1 MSRTLLASLLAV
13 SLGATA
19 FADVPDEAGNPGA
32 ADVQDA
38 PLDRTTGQAQKPRSL
53 AEIKQS
59 GYIRILVRNNSTS
72 FFVYR
77 GHRMGFDYELGKRLA
92 QQLGIRAQFVV
103 PRDWNDII
111 PALLRGEGDVIAG
124 EMTVTPDRA
133 KQVHFAEPYL
143 TTTEVVVT
151 RKGGPSITKPEDL
164 AGKSVSVRKSSS
176 YWDTL
181 SALNDKLKAAGKA
194 PVTVVAAPE
203 DAETDDLLDEVEHGD
218 LAITVSD
225 ALIAHQVASAMDQL
239 VVGPALSDTR
249 SLAWAVRSDQ
259 ADLGAEVDKLFKN
272 EKKQPEFNILKRK
285 YFEDD
290 RDAKKRVEATQNGS
304 GGSLS
309 PYDPVIQKAA
319 TKYGYDWR
327 LVAAQIYQESRFD
340 PHRKS
345 WCGAQ
350 GLFQIMPT
358 TAKDLGINDPFDPQ
372 QGIEG
377 GLKYMARLTKHFD
390 DVPDSVERY
399 KLALAGYN
407 CGPGHV
413 DDARKLLRD
422 KGQKAETWEQVR
434 VAMLELSKEKVHG
447 NTHYGYCR
455 CTEPV
460 DYVRHITERY
470 DGYRQLIPEA
480 KTK

>member
-72 FFVYR
+72 FFIYR

-151 RKGGPSITKPEDL
+151 RKGGPSIIKPEDL

-181 SALNDKLKAAGKA
+181 SALNDKLKAEGKA
-194 PVTVVAAPE
+194 PVTVVAAP
-203 DAETDDLLDEVEHGD
+203 
-218 LAITVSD
+218 
-225 ALIAHQVASAMDQL
+225 
-239 VVGPALSDTR
+239 
-249 SLAWAVRSDQ
+249 
-259 ADLGAEVDKLFKN
+259 
-272 EKKQPEFNILKRK
+272 
-285 YFEDD
+285 
-290 RDAKKRVEATQNGS
+290 
-304 GGSLS
+304 
-309 PYDPVIQKAA
+309 
-319 TKYGYDWR
+319 
-327 LVAAQIYQESRFD
+327 
-340 PHRKS
+340 
-345 WCGAQ
+345 
-350 GLFQIMPT
+350 
-358 TAKDLGINDPFDPQ
+358 
-372 QGIEG
+372 
-377 GLKYMARLTKHFD
+377 
-390 DVPDSVERY
+390 
-399 KLALAGYN
+399 
-407 CGPGHV
+407 
-413 DDARKLLRD
+413 
-422 KGQKAETWEQVR
+422 
-434 VAMLELSKEKVHG
+434 
-447 NTHYGYCR
+447 
-455 CTEPV
+455 
-460 DYVRHITERY
+460 
-470 DGYRQLIPEA
+470 
-480 KTK
+480 